1 MALSANTTLTFIRG
15 EQSQAPVKGSTTIY
29 EGGMLGLTSG
39 YARELVAG
47 DLFLGHALEY
57 IDNSSGSDGDLQV
70 KIMRGTYR
78 LQVTLSDVAIT
89 DVGSRVFASADDT
102 LTLTPGSNS
111 MVGVVA
117 RYVTT
122 DTAIVEFQTS
132 AVAELASDLTALLSN
147 MATVSGASDFTV
159 LQSDIT
165 ALKSDDVVIK
175 SDVVEALS
183 SITVNDSD
191 TDTNTSDIVVLKSD
205 ITSNDSDITVLKSD
219 MTSEKSDTVVFKSDI
234 VAIKSDGTIFKSD
247 ITAKQSNIDA
257 HVSDLKVAISDAI
270 VAFDAGDVANASDLA
285 VTIDEVLTAFSD
297 ALG

>member
-1 MALSANTTLTFIRG
+1 MALSANTTLSFIRG
-15 EQSQAPVKGSTTIY
+15 EQSQAPVKGTTTIY
-29 EGGMLGLTSG
+29 EGGILGLTSG

-47 DLFLGHALEY
+47 DLFIGHALEY
-57 IDNSSGSDGDLQV
+57 IDNSSGSDGDLYV

-78 LQVTLSDVAIT
+78 LQVTLSGVAIT
-89 DVGSRVFASADDT
+89 DVGGRVFASADDT

-183 SITVNDSD
+183 SMTVNDSD
-191 TDTNTSDIVVLKSD
+191 TDTNTSDIVVIKSD
-205 ITSNDSDITVLKSD
+205 ITANDSDITV
-219 MTSEKSDTVVFKSDI
+219 I
-234 VAIKSDGTIFKSD
+234 KSD
-247 ITAKQSNIDA
+247 ITAND
-257 HVSDLKVAISDAI
+257 SDITTRISDMKVAISDAI

>member
-1 MALSANTTLTFIRG
+1 MALSANTTLSFIRG
-15 EQSQAPVKGSTTIY
+15 EQSQAPVKGTTTIY
-29 EGGMLGLTSG
+29 EGGILGLTSG

-47 DLFLGHALEY
+47 DLFIGHALEY
-57 IDNSSGSDGDLQV
+57 IDNSSGSDGDLYV

-78 LQVTLSDVAIT
+78 LQVTLSGVAIT
-89 DVGSRVFASADDT
+89 DVGGRVFASADDT

-183 SITVNDSD
+183 SMTVNDSD
-191 TDTNTSDIVVLKSD
+191 TDTNTSDIVVIKSD
-205 ITSNDSDITVLKSD
+205 ITANDSDITV
-219 MTSEKSDTVVFKSDI
+219 I
-234 VAIKSDGTIFKSD
+234 KSD
-247 ITAKQSNIDA
+247 ITAND
-257 HVSDLKVAISDAI
+257 SDITVIKSDITANDSDITTRISDMKVAISDAI